1 MPKRAPAF
9 HTGMEFKKEVESM
22 TLSILSCVALI
33 ALVGGAVYAIIG
45 AVQARRAGDPQE
57 EVKGPKKLSRAQVG
71 ICIAGGGF
79 AVLVLSLLG
88 VLH

>member
-1 MPKRAPAF
+1 
-9 HTGMEFKKEVESM
+9 M
-22 TLSILSCVALI
+22 TISILSCVALI
-33 ALVGGAVYAIIG
+33 ALFGGAIYAAIS
-45 AVQARRAGDPQE
+45 AVQVRRASGPEE
-57 EVKGPKKLSRAQVG
+57 EVKGPKKLSRAQIG

>member
-1 MPKRAPAF
+1 
-9 HTGMEFKKEVESM
+9 M
-22 TLSILSCVALI
+22 TISILSCVALI
-33 ALVGGAVYAIIG
+33 ALFGGAIYAVIS
-45 AVQARRAGDPQE
+45 AVQARRADGPEEE
-57 EVKGPKKLSRAQVG
+57 EVKGPKKLSRAQIG

>member
-1 MPKRAPAF
+1 
-9 HTGMEFKKEVESM
+9 M
-22 TLSILSCVALI
+22 TISILSCVALV
-33 ALVGGAVYAIIG
+33 ALFGGAIYAVIS
-45 AVQARRAGDPQE
+45 AVQARRADGPE
-57 EVKGPKKLSRAQVG
+57 EVTGPKKLSRAQVG

>member
-1 MPKRAPAF
+1 
-9 HTGMEFKKEVESM
+9 M
-22 TLSILSCVALI
+22 TISILSCVALI
-33 ALVGGAVYAIIG
+33 ALFGGAIYAAIS
-45 AVQARRAGDPQE
+45 AVQAQRADGPEE

-88 VLH
+88 ILH

>member
-1 MPKRAPAF
+1 
-9 HTGMEFKKEVESM
+9 M
-22 TLSILSCVALI
+22 TISILSCVALI
-33 ALVGGAVYAIIG
+33 ALFGGAIYAVIS
-45 AVQARRAGDPQE
+45 AVQARRADGPEEEE
-57 EVKGPKKLSRAQVG
+57 EVKGPKKLSRAQIG

>member
-1 MPKRAPAF
+1 
-9 HTGMEFKKEVESM
+9 M
-22 TLSILSCVALI
+22 TISILSCVALI
-33 ALVGGAVYAIIG
+33 ALFGGAIYAVIS
-45 AVQARRAGDPQE
+45 AVQARRADGPEEE
-57 EVKGPKKLSRAQVG
+57 EVKGPKKLSRTQIG

>member
-1 MPKRAPAF
+1 
-9 HTGMEFKKEVESM
+9 M
-22 TLSILSCVALI
+22 TISILSCVALI
-33 ALVGGAVYAIIG
+33 ALFGGAIYAVIS
-45 AVQARRAGDPQE
+45 AVQARRTDGPEE

-79 AVLVLSLLG
+79 SVLVLSLLG